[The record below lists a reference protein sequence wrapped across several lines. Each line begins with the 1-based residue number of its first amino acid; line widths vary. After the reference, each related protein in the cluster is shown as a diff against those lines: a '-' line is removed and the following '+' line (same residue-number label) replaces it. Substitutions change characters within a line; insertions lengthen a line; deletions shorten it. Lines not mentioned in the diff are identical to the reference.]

1 MHMHKRAVLYLA
13 RKKGKAALLFLI
25 FFLISALLL
34 VCFSVLNGTEQAAKD
49 LRSNIGA
56 VFYVRPYQQMIF
68 EGGAVSEGATPIISQ
83 KSIDEIVD
91 AAEGQVKAY
100 NTEHYGY
107 AKSEQLHFLPGAGD
121 NEASNMGQVTAVRD
135 SQLTD
140 VFLNE
145 ECTLISGRHIQPEDE
160 NKILIS
166 AELAAENDLKVG
178 DILTLTHAGLDQ
190 QDDGTYID
198 TIPEKTAF
206 AEVEIVGIFQCDG
219 AADSADSPTAG
230 KATNHIYS
238 DSHLLINLQEQ
249 QEGVFEG
256 EIAFYIADP
265 LELDTLLERV
275 EAIDS
280 IDWDNHILR
289 ENDFQYEQIA
299 GQLQNL
305 QNLAVALIA
314 LAAALGI
321 VILILI
327 LMVQIRGR
335 IREAGIYLSVGK
347 PKMEIIGQFVL
358 EAWGLLIVGFLS
370 AVLLWLFCSGP
381 VNSLLFGT
389 LAQGTGTAA
398 LQTGGGGANY
408 LQPDLLH
415 SCALLAGE
423 LAAVLLTVLAA
434 SGAILRLKPKEI
446 LTKMS

>member
-1 MHMHKRAVLYLA
+1 MHMYKRAILYLA

-56 VFYVRPYQQMIF
+56 AFYVRPYQQMIF
-68 EGGAVSEGATPIISQ
+68 EGGAVSEGATPTISQ

-91 AAEGQVKAY
+91 AAGGQVKAY

-107 AKSEQLHFLPGAGD
+107 AKSEQLHFLPGTGD
-121 NEASNMGQVTAVRD
+121 SEASNMGQVTAVRD

-145 ECTLISGRHIQPEDE
+145 ECTLISGRHIRPEDE

-166 AELAAENDLKVG
+166 EELAAENGLKVG

-206 AEVEIVGIFQCDG
+206 VEAEIVGIFQADG
-219 AADSADSPTAG
+219 ADDGMDAPTAG
-230 KATNHIYS
+230 KAVNHIYS
-238 DSHLLINLQEQ
+238 DSHLLVNLQEQ
-249 QEGVFEG
+249 QAGVFEG

-265 LELDTLLERV
+265 LELDTLLDRV
-275 EAIDS
+275 EAIQS
-280 IDWDNHILR
+280 IDWDNHILK

-314 LAAALGI
+314 VAAALGI
-321 VILILI
+321 VIIMLI

-335 IREAGIYLSVGK
+335 IQEAGIYLSVGK
-347 PKMEIIGQFVL
+347 PKMEIIGQFAL

-370 AVLLWLFCSGP
+370 AFLLWLFCSGP
-381 VNSLLFGT
+381 VNGLLFVT

-398 LQTGGGGANY
+398 LQTGGGGVNY
-408 LQPDLLH
+408 LQPDLFH
-415 SCALLAGE
+415 SGALLAGE

>member
-1 MHMHKRAVLYLA
+1 MHMYKRAVLYLA

-25 FFLISALLL
+25 FFLVSALLL
-34 VCFSVLNGTEQAAKD
+34 VCFSVLNGTGQAAKE

-56 VFYVRPYQQMIF
+56 AFYIRPYQEMIF
-68 EGGAVSEGATPIISQ
+68 EGGAVSEGTTPIISQ
-83 KSIDEIVD
+83 KSIDEVVD
-91 AAEGQVKAY
+91 AAGGQVKAY

-121 NEASNMGQVTAVRD
+121 SEASNMGQVTAVRD

-145 ECTLISGRHIQPEDE
+145 EYTLLAGRHIQPEDE

-166 AELAAENDLKVG
+166 AELAAENSLEVG
-178 DILTLTHAGLDQ
+178 DVLTLTHAGLDQ
-190 QDDGTYID
+190 QDGEYID

-230 KATNHIYS
+230 KAANHLYS
-238 DSHLLINLQEQ
+238 DSHLLVNLQEQ
-249 QEGVFEG
+249 QEGIFEG
-256 EIAFYIADP
+256 EIVFYIADP

-299 GQLQNL
+299 GQLKNL

-314 LAAALGI
+314 IASALSI
-321 VILILI
+321 VILMLI
-327 LMVQIRGR
+327 LMMRIRGR
-335 IREAGIYLSVGK
+335 IHEAGIYLSVGK
-347 PKMEIIGQFVL
+347 SKAEIIGQFTL
-358 EAWGLLIVGFLS
+358 EAWGLLFTGFLL
-370 AVLLWLFCSGP
+370 AFLLWLLSSDT
-381 VNSLLFGT
+381 VNGLLFGA

-398 LQTGGGGANY
+398 LQTGGSTSNY

-415 SCALLAGE
+415 SGILFAGE
-423 LAAVLLTVLAA
+423 LGAVLLTVLAA
-434 SGAILRLKPKEI
+434 SGTILRLKPKEI
-446 LTKMS
+446 LTRMS

>member
-1 MHMHKRAVLYLA
+1 MDEQSKGFRSAWFGGFKREDVMQYIEQTDSKYYAETEELRRQLTEA
-13 RKKGKAALLFLI
+13 Q
-25 FFLISALLL
+25 SALGELREQNETLTEKNAELL
-34 VCFSVLNGTEQAAKD
+34 ERLGEMTLDTDKIRAQ
-49 LRSNIGA
+49 L
-56 VFYVRPYQQMIF
+56 
-68 EGGAVSEGATPIISQ
+68 
-83 KSIDEIVD
+83 DEI
-91 AAEGQVKAY
+91 EKGFSLQT
-100 NTEHYGY
+100 TEI
-107 AKSEQLHFLPGAGD
+107 
-121 NEASNMGQVTAVRD
+121 EAQNSRAQ
-135 SQLTD
+135 
-140 VFLNE
+140 
-145 ECTLISGRHIQPEDE
+145 
-160 NKILIS
+160 
-166 AELAAENDLKVG
+166 ELAAENDLKVG

-230 KATNHIYS
+230 KAVNHIYS
-238 DSHLLINLQEQ
+238 DSHLLVNLQEQ
-249 QEGVFEG
+249 QADVFEG

-275 EAIDS
+275 EAIQS
-280 IDWDNHILR
+280 IDWDNHILK

-314 LAAALGI
+314 LATALGI

>member
-1 MHMHKRAVLYLA
+1 MHMYKRAVLYLA
-13 RKKGKAALLFLI
+13 RKKGKASLLFLI
-25 FFLISALLL
+25 FFLVSALLL
-34 VCFSVLNGTEQAAKD
+34 ICFSVLNGTGQAAKD

-56 VFYVRPYQQMIF
+56 AFYVRPHQEMIF

-91 AAEGQVKAY
+91 AAGEQVKAY

-121 NEASNMGQVTAVRD
+121 SKTSNMGQVTAVRD

-145 ECTLISGRHIQPEDE
+145 ECTLTSGRHIRPDDE

-166 AELAAENDLKVG
+166 EELAAENNLEVG
-178 DILTLTHAGLDQ
+178 DTLTLTHAGLDQ
-190 QDDGTYID
+190 QGGAYID

-206 AEVEIVGIFQCDG
+206 AEAEIVGIFQCGGADDG
-219 AADSADSPTAG
+219 MDIPTAG
-230 KATNHIYS
+230 KAVNHIYS
-238 DSHLLINLQEQ
+238 DSHLLVNLQEQ

-265 LELDTLLERV
+265 LELDSLLERV
-275 EAIDS
+275 ETIHS
-280 IDWDNHILR
+280 IDWNNHILK
-289 ENDFQYEQIA
+289 ENDFQYKQIA

-314 LAAALGI
+314 LATALGI
-321 VILILI
+321 VILMLI
-327 LMVQIRGR
+327 LMMQIRGR
-335 IREAGIYLSVGK
+335 IREAGVYLSVGK
-347 PKMEIIGQFVL
+347 SKMEIIGQFVL
-358 EAWGLLIVGFLS
+358 EAWALLIVGFLS
-370 AVLLWLFCSGP
+370 AFLLWLFCSDP
-381 VNSLLFGT
+381 VNGLLFSA
-389 LAQGTGTAA
+389 LAQGVETAA
-398 LQTGGGGANY
+398 LQTSDGGVNY
-408 LQPDLLH
+408 LQPNLLH
-415 SCALLAGE
+415 SSALLAGE
-423 LAAVLLTVLAA
+423 LVTVLLTVLAA

>member
-1 MHMHKRAVLYLA
+1 MHMYKRAVLYLA

-25 FFLISALLL
+25 FFLVSALLL
-34 VCFSVLNGTEQAAKD
+34 VCFSVLNGTGQAAKE

-56 VFYVRPYQQMIF
+56 AFYIRPYQEMIF
-68 EGGAVSEGATPIISQ
+68 EGGAVSEGTTPIISQ
-83 KSIDEIVD
+83 KSIDEVVD
-91 AAEGQVKAY
+91 AAGGQVKAY

-107 AKSEQLHFLPGAGD
+107 AKSEQLHFLPGAGN

-135 SQLTD
+135 SGLTD

-145 ECTLISGRHIQPEDE
+145 EYTLLTGRHIQPEDE

-166 AELAAENDLKVG
+166 AELAAENSLEVG
-178 DILTLTHAGLDQ
+178 DVLTLTHAGLDQ
-190 QDDGTYID
+190 QDGEYID

-206 AEVEIVGIFQCDG
+206 AKVEIVGIFQCDG

-230 KATNHIYS
+230 KAANHIYS

-249 QEGVFEG
+249 QEGIFEG

-265 LELDTLLERV
+265 LKLDTLLERV
-275 EAIDS
+275 ETIGS

-314 LAAALGI
+314 IASVLSI
-321 VILILI
+321 VILMLI
-327 LMVQIRGR
+327 LMMRIRGR
-335 IREAGIYLSVGK
+335 IHEAGIYLSVGK
-347 PKMEIIGQFVL
+347 SKAEIIGQFTL
-358 EAWGLLIVGFLS
+358 EAWVLLLAGFLL
-370 AVLLWLFCSGP
+370 AFLLWLLCSDT
-381 VNSLLFGT
+381 VNGLLFGALT
-389 LAQGTGTAA
+389 QGTGTAA
-398 LQTGGGGANY
+398 LQTGGSTSNY

-415 SCALLAGE
+415 SGILFAGE
-423 LAAVLLTVLAA
+423 LGAVLLTVLTA
-434 SGAILRLKPKEI
+434 SGTILRLKPKEI
-446 LTKMS
+446 LTRMS

>member
-1 MHMHKRAVLYLA
+1 MGVFRRAALYLA
-13 RKKGKAALLFLI
+13 RKKGKAILLFLI
-25 FFLISALLL
+25 FFLVSALLL
-34 VCFSVLNGTEQAAKD
+34 ICFSVLNGTGQAARD

-56 VFYVRPYQQMIF
+56 AFYIRPYAQMTL
-68 EGGAVSEGATPIISQ
+68 EDGALSEGTTPVISQ
-83 KSIDEIVD
+83 QSIDEVID
-91 AAEGQVKAY
+91 AAQGQVKAY

-135 SQLTD
+135 SGLTN

-145 ECTLISGRHIQPEDE
+145 EYTLLAGRHIQPDDE

-166 AELAAENDLKVG
+166 AELAAENSLEVG
-178 DILTLTHAGLDQ
+178 DVLTLTHAGLDQ
-190 QDDGTYID
+190 QDGEYID

-206 AEVEIVGIFQCDG
+206 AEVEIVGVFQCDG

-230 KATNHIYS
+230 KAANHIYS
-238 DSHLLINLQEQ
+238 DSHLLVNLQEQ
-249 QEGVFEG
+249 QEGIFEG

-275 EAIDS
+275 ETIDS

-314 LAAALGI
+314 IASVLSI
-321 VILILI
+321 VILMLI
-327 LMVQIRGR
+327 LMMRIRGR
-335 IREAGIYLSVGK
+335 IHEAGIYLSVGK
-347 PKMEIIGQFVL
+347 TKAEIIGQFTL
-358 EAWGLLIVGFLS
+358 EAWVLLFTGFLL
-370 AVLLWLFCSGP
+370 AFLLWLLCSDT
-381 VNSLLFGT
+381 VNGLLFGA
-389 LAQGTGTAA
+389 LSQGTGTAA
-398 LQTGGGGANY
+398 LQTGGSTSNY

-415 SCALLAGE
+415 SGILFAGE
-423 LAAVLLTVLAA
+423 LGAVLLTVLAA
-434 SGAILRLKPKEI
+434 SGTILRLKPKEI

>member
-1 MHMHKRAVLYLA
+1 MHMYKRAVLYLA

-25 FFLISALLL
+25 FFLVSALLL
-34 VCFSVLNGTEQAAKD
+34 ICFSALNGTEQAAKD

-56 VFYVRPYQQMIF
+56 AFYVRPYQQMIF

-91 AAEGQVKAY
+91 AAGGQVKVY

-107 AKSEQLHFLPGAGD
+107 AKSEQLHFLPGTGD
-121 NEASNMGQVTAVRD
+121 SEASNMGQVTAVRD

-145 ECTLISGRHIQPEDE
+145 EYTLLAGRHIRPEDE

-166 AELAAENDLKVG
+166 AELAAENNLEVG
-178 DILTLTHAGLDQ
+178 EILTLTHAGLDQ
-190 QDDGTYID
+190 QDGEYID

-206 AEVEIVGIFQCDG
+206 AEAEIIGIFQCGGADDG
-219 AADSADSPTAG
+219 MDTPTAG
-230 KATNHIYS
+230 KAVNHMYS

-249 QEGVFEG
+249 QAGIFEG

-275 EAIDS
+275 KAVHS
-280 IDWDNHILR
+280 IDWNNHILK

-305 QNLAVALIA
+305 QNLAVALIV
-314 LAAALGI
+314 LATALGI
-321 VILILI
+321 VILMLI

-347 PKMEIIGQFVL
+347 PKMEIIGQFTL
-358 EAWGLLIVGFLS
+358 ETWVLLIVGFLS
-370 AVLLWLFCSGP
+370 AFLLWLFCSGP
-381 VNSLLFGT
+381 VNGMLFGT

-398 LQTGGGGANY
+398 LQTGGGGVNY
-408 LQPDLLH
+408 LQPALLH
-415 SCALLAGE
+415 SGALLAGE
-423 LAAVLLTVLAA
+423 LAAVLLTVLAS

>member
-1 MHMHKRAVLYLA
+1 MTISRRAALYLA

-25 FFLISALLL
+25 FFLVSALLL
-34 VCFSVLNGTEQAAKD
+34 ICFSVLNGTEQAAKD

-56 VFYVRPYQQMIF
+56 AFYVRPYQQMIF
-68 EGGAVSEGATPIISQ
+68 EGGAVSEGAVPTISQ
-83 KSIDEIVD
+83 ESIDEIVD
-91 AAEGQVKAY
+91 AAGGRVKAY

-107 AKSEQLHFLPGAGD
+107 TKSEQIHFLPGAGD
-121 NEASNMGQVTAVRD
+121 NTASNMGQVTAVRD

-145 ECTLISGRHIQPEDE
+145 ECILTSGRHIRRSDE

-166 AELAAENDLKVG
+166 EELAAENNLKVG

-190 QDDGTYID
+190 QDGVYID

-206 AEVEIVGIFQCDG
+206 AKVEIIGIFRCGGADDG
-219 AADSADSPTAG
+219 MDNPTAG
-230 KATNHIYS
+230 KAVNHIYS
-238 DSHLLINLQEQ
+238 DSHLLVNLQEQ
-249 QEGVFEG
+249 QAGVFEG

-275 EAIDS
+275 KVVHS
-280 IDWDNHILR
+280 IDWNNHILK

-299 GQLQNL
+299 GLLKNI

-314 LAAALGI
+314 LAATLGI
-321 VILILI
+321 VILMLI

-347 PKMEIIGQFVL
+347 PKMEIIGQFTL
-358 EAWGLLIVGFLS
+358 ETWVLLIVGFLS
-370 AVLLWLFCSGP
+370 ALGLWLFCSGP
-381 VNSLLFGT
+381 VNGLLFGS
-389 LAQGTGTAA
+389 LVQGTGTAP
-398 LQTGGGGANY
+398 LQTGGNGVNY
-408 LQPDLLH
+408 LQPDLVH
-415 SCALLAGE
+415 SGALLAGE
-423 LAAVLLTVLAA
+423 LAAVLLTVLSA

-446 LTKMS
+446 LTRMS

>member
-1 MHMHKRAVLYLA
+1 MHVCKRAILYLA
-13 RKKGKAALLFLI
+13 RKKEKAILLFLI
-25 FFLISALLL
+25 FFLVSALLL
-34 VCFSVLNGTEQAAKD
+34 ICFSVLNGTGQAARD

-56 VFYVRPYQQMIF
+56 AFYIRPYAQMTL
-68 EGGAVSEGATPIISQ
+68 EDGALSEGTAPVISQ
-83 KSIDEIVD
+83 QSIDEVIN
-91 AAEGQVKAY
+91 AAQGQVKAY

-135 SQLTD
+135 SGLTD

-145 ECTLISGRHIQPEDE
+145 EYTLLAGRHIQPGDE

-166 AELAAENDLKVG
+166 AELAAENSLEVG
-178 DILTLTHAGLDQ
+178 DVLTLTHAGLDQ
-190 QDDGTYID
+190 QDGTYID

-206 AEVEIVGIFQCDG
+206 AQVEIVGIFQCDG

-230 KATNHIYS
+230 KAANYIYS
-238 DSHLLINLQEQ
+238 DSHLLVNLQEQ
-249 QEGVFEG
+249 QESVFEG

-314 LAAALGI
+314 LATALGI
-321 VILILI
+321 VILMLI

-347 PKMEIIGQFVL
+347 YKAEIIGQFTL
-358 EAWGLLIVGFLS
+358 EAWALLFAGFLL
-370 AVLLWLFCSGP
+370 AFLLWLFCSDT
-381 VNSLLFGT
+381 VNGLLFGP

-398 LQTGGGGANY
+398 LQTGGRVNY
-408 LQPDLLH
+408 LQPNLLY
-415 SCALLAGE
+415 SGILFAGE
-423 LAAVLLTVLAA
+423 LGAALLTVLAA

-446 LTKMS
+446 LTRMN